1 MASKNPIYALMW
13 LVLLVF
19 LAWPL
24 AGFLTVVR
32 LTYSSMNAV
41 ISICLH
47 QPFNTVL
54 FILQIWVVL
63 QPFEP
68 LFGFIKDINSTVE
81 KYITWPRECGKAIWN
96 CSNRCPQPQVASS
109 RSVLVFQQLNKERS
123 VVGDILSMSV
133 CQQILDRLKN
143 ATEN

>member
-24 AGFLTVVR
+24 AGFLTV
-32 LTYSSMNAV
+32 
-41 ISICLH
+41 
-47 QPFNTVL
+47 
-54 FILQIWVVL
+54 IWVVL

-68 LFGFIKDINSTVE
+68 LFGFIKDINSTIE

-96 CSNRCPQPQVASS
+96 CSNRCPQP
-109 RSVLVFQQLNKERS
+109 
-123 VVGDILSMSV
+123 
-133 CQQILDRLKN
+133 
-143 ATEN
+143 